1 MEKEISRALRPFQKK
16 LAAEAALRAVCVSG
30 LFALPVWLALALAR
44 RCFGGAV
51 GRPEALMLPVWALL
65 AAALYALRYR
75 PTQKRLAA
83 RLDALCGMDRVATAM
98 EFSGDSG
105 VLCRLQREDTADRL
119 EKTDVRALPMRWPKK
134 ALAACCVLAAM
145 IAAVPLLS
153 EAAVERVRALVA
165 AAAPE
170 AQQESEEIAALRE
183 MMQTLRADVAES
195 DIDATERDKLV
206 ARLDELLT
214 RLDEGYADIAAVQ
227 EIRDAMTGM
236 EQTVQELT
244 PRDTYTAAMIEY
256 ESLQKLGEAI
266 YDQNMDTVVMI
277 LDSMGRRL
285 HEKTGMEQVDA
296 LMNLVYDVN
305 GSLAKPLRDN
315 SQEQLRQAMM
325 MFAGGLESAAEMV
338 YNGRDNTQMIDT
350 ALETVETYIRD
361 YLGVPEEGERY
372 DPFAHMDYGKGSK
385 PSGAPSAEA
394 ANVEKP
400 KSRMETEYV
409 YDPPEALKA
418 SGYQP
423 GALNERGERQRLSA
437 DTRERP
443 MGAVPYGEVYGR
455 YYAAY
460 LSMIEDETFPQAL
473 REAAQAYMNGL

>member
-1 MEKEISRALRPFQKK
+1 MAKRSRDKMITFWVTEDELAKINANMEKLGTSNLSAYLRKMAIDGYAVK
-16 LAAEAALRAVCVSG
+16 LD
-30 LFALPVWLALALAR
+30 LP
-44 RCFGGAV
+44 
-51 GRPEALMLPVWALL
+51 E
-65 AAALYALRYR
+65 
-75 PTQKRLAA
+75 
-83 RLDALCGMDRVATAM
+83 
-98 EFSGDSG
+98 
-105 VLCRLQREDTADRL
+105 
-119 EKTDVRALPMRWPKK
+119 
-134 ALAACCVLAAM
+134 
-145 IAAVPLLS
+145 
-153 EAAVERVRALVA
+153 
-165 AAAPE
+165 
-170 AQQESEEIAALRE
+170 LRE
-183 MMQTLRADVAES
+183 AVAMLGRYNGNINQIAKRANETGRVYDT
-195 DIDATERDKLV
+195 DIQEIRASQKEIWKKI
-206 ARLDELLT
+206 DELLT

-460 LSMIEDETFPQAL
+460 LAMIEDETFPQAL

>member
-1 MEKEISRALRPFQKK
+1 
-16 LAAEAALRAVCVSG
+16 
-30 LFALPVWLALALAR
+30 
-44 RCFGGAV
+44 
-51 GRPEALMLPVWALL
+51 
-65 AAALYALRYR
+65 
-75 PTQKRLAA
+75 
-83 RLDALCGMDRVATAM
+83 
-98 EFSGDSG
+98 
-105 VLCRLQREDTADRL
+105 
-119 EKTDVRALPMRWPKK
+119 MRWPKK

-145 IAAVPLLS
+145 LAAVPLLP

-170 AQQESEEIAALRE
+170 TQQESEEIAALRE

-195 DIDATERDKLV
+195 DIDAAERDKLV

>member
-1 MEKEISRALRPFQKK
+1 MAGRTRNIQVIFRVDEQERGLIRQKMELMGVRNMQAYLRKMAIDGYAVKLDLPELREAVAMLGRYNGNINQIAKRANETGRVYDTDIQEIRASQKEIWKK
-16 LAAEAALRAVCVSG
+16 
-30 LFALPVWLALALAR
+30 
-44 RCFGGAV
+44 
-51 GRPEALMLPVWALL
+51 
-65 AAALYALRYR
+65 
-75 PTQKRLAA
+75 
-83 RLDALCGMDRVATAM
+83 
-98 EFSGDSG
+98 
-105 VLCRLQREDTADRL
+105 
-119 EKTDVRALPMRWPKK
+119 
-134 ALAACCVLAAM
+134 
-145 IAAVPLLS
+145 I
-153 EAAVERVRALVA
+153 
-165 AAAPE
+165 
-170 AQQESEEIAALRE
+170 
-183 MMQTLRADVAES
+183 
-195 DIDATERDKLV
+195 
-206 ARLDELLT
+206 DELLT

-385 PSGAPSAEA
+385 PSGAPSPEA